1 MSLSEITFGPV
12 PSRRLGRSLGVNNIP
27 PKICSYSCVY
37 CQVGS
42 TSHREIK
49 PHTFF
54 HPKEILQQVEKRIDS
69 LRSQGERIDYLTFVP
84 EGEPTLDSNLEEAI
98 ELLRP
103 FGLKIAVI
111 SNASL
116 LWQPTVRQALL

>member
-1 MSLSEITFGPV
+1 M
-12 PSRRLGRSLGVNNIP
+12 
-27 PKICSYSCVY
+27 
-37 CQVGS
+37 
-42 TSHREIK
+42 
-49 PHTFF
+49 
-54 HPKEILQQVEKRIDS
+54 QQVEKRIDS